1 MWMNSRQ
8 KEILQSQLNDEEAVL
23 KKLKGVYKKALDD
36 IDDRISALMGRT
48 DTENLQ
54 SIIYQVQYQ
63 KALKTQINGILDTL
77 NGEQFDSIADYISK
91 SYESGFTGVMYDL
104 HGQGIP
110 LIIPIDQ
117 NQVVRAIQ
125 HDTKLS
131 KSLYDSLGENIS
143 VLKKRIQNDISRG
156 IAQGSSYADIA
167 KNVASGM
174 VGDYSKMRGGALGKA
189 MQIARTESHRITNEA
204 TYDAQLK
211 AKENGAD
218 VVKQWDATIDKRTR
232 PHHAQL
238 DGQLR
243 EIDEKFEVSGRKA
256 LYPGGFGIASEDVNC
271 RCAVLQRAK
280 WALDEDELQTLK
292 DRAEYFK
299 LDKTEN
305 FEDFKKKYLDA
316 SKNVIYNGNVINS
329 TYDAAIKSGATVKT
343 VGGIDCA
350 VQVKDY
356 GFPDGAGGIKKTA
369 PATIYTL
376 PDGTQFVYPKN
387 YNKKIQSLSPED
399 AIATWQKIPD
409 NLRSKIQKTVE
420 VVDYYN
426 PEDAYWRK
434 TYKDFDHSY
443 ATGGDKITIYR
454 SSYHDLDYLVTTY
467 CHEGGHYI
475 DYTLPGTSEVDRYCE
490 QSLWQTAMKKDL
502 ATSGKNSWRAYGE
515 NSPLEDFADS
525 VGYYVTHH
533 DYFAKIFPE
542 RTKLLDI
549 ILK

>member
-36 IDDRISALMGRT
+36 VDDRISALMGRT

-77 NGEQFDSIADYISK
+77 NGEQFDTIADYISK

-104 HGQGIP
+104 HGQGLPFIF
-110 LIIPIDQ
+110 PIDQ

-218 VVKQWDATIDKRTR
+218 IVKQWDATIDKRTR

-238 DGQLR
+238 DGQIR

-316 SKNVIYNGNVINS
+316 SKNVIYNGKVEQS
-329 TYDAAIKSGATVKT
+329 SGAISGAYNNINDPEGKKREDHAVAFYDELRNSEK
-343 VGGIDCA
+343 GYIIDAISKNSGIDSE
-350 VQVKDY
+350 QVSKMYDHLLINEYPLDKGKSRFDPDY
-356 GFPDGAGGIKKTA
+356 YIAESLQRLREGKNIQEHDLIMIRHEALEYDLMNGAMLDYEEA
-369 PATIYTL
+369 H
-376 PDGTQFVYPKN
+376 
-387 YNKKIQSLSPED
+387 
-399 AIATWQKIPD
+399 AIANKSF
-409 NLRSKIQKTVE
+409 N
-420 VVDYYN
+420 
-426 PEDAYWRK
+426 
-434 TYKDFDHSY
+434 YKKALDKWLK
-443 ATGGDKITIYR
+443 ATEKGG
-454 SSYHDLDYLVTTY
+454 
-467 CHEGGHYI
+467 
-475 DYTLPGTSEVDRYCE
+475 
-490 QSLWQTAMKKDL
+490 
-502 ATSGKNSWRAYGE
+502 
-515 NSPLEDFADS
+515 
-525 VGYYVTHH
+525 
-533 DYFAKIFPE
+533 
-542 RTKLLDI
+542 
-549 ILK
+549 